1 MRFLIYL
8 SPLIVLPSFF
18 EIVSS
23 GLLKSYAADDEIFL
37 YFLFITTSLLF
48 GVAIIYSTLGPH
60 KEDNNFSLNFTLT
73 SFELFGVTIA
83 ALIPFLFFI
92 RSNLT
97 GYSLIDVAVFSEE
110 YRNGIYKG
118 SGICTAPLIQLV
130 PAMLAINIALGSKF
144 SRGFFISL
152 FVIVMGT
159 FVLGQRIYLLKV
171 FLAFLYRLT
180 KSDMKLGKAFLIVIS
195 IFATLSIYKIYLDS
209 NSDGEKSIYEYLLN
223 PITRLNFSALVKFQ
237 FGYGLE
243 YIYCLLPTMQY
254 HDLCNGES
262 FKYAYLAN
270 NPKIS
275 EGFPF
280 LSKFS
285 GVAIPLPVYFYNIFG
300 FFGTT
305 INAAVI
311 TLIGTLYFYIER
323 NRSSTFGRIMA
334 FIVLI
339 SISSAMVEDMM
350 AIQFL
355 DQSLIIGISL
365 YVLISVRKYAL

>member
-1 MRFLIYL
+1 M
-8 SPLIVLPSFF
+8 VLPLFF
-18 EIVSS
+18 EIASS
-23 GLLKSYAADDEIFL
+23 GLLKSSAADHEIVL
-37 YFLFITTSLLF
+37 YFLFIATSLLF
-48 GVAIIYSTLGPH
+48 VVAIIYSTLGPH
-60 KEDNNFSLNFTLT
+60 KVDNNFSLKFAFT
-73 SFELFGVTIA
+73 SFELFVVTFA

-97 GYSLIDVAVFSEE
+97 GYSLIDIAVFSEE

-118 SGICTAPLIQLV
+118 SGIYTAPLTHFL
-130 PAMLAINIALGSKF
+130 PTMLAINIALGSKF

-159 FVLGQRIYLLKV
+159 FVLGLRIYLLKV
-171 FLAFLYRLT
+171 FLALLYRLT
-180 KSDMKLGKAFLIVIS
+180 KSDMKLGKTFLIVIS
-195 IFATLSIYKIYLDS
+195 IFATLSIYKIYLGS

-237 FGYGLE
+237 LGYGLE

-254 HDLCNGES
+254 NDLCNGES

-275 EGFPF
+275 ADFPF

-285 GVAIPLPVYFYNIFG
+285 GVAIPLPVYFYNMFG
-300 FFGTT
+300 IFGTT
-305 INAAVI
+305 INAVFI
-311 TLIGTLYFYIER
+311 SLIGALYFYIER
-323 NRSSTFGRIMA
+323 NRSSTFRRIMA

-339 SISSAMVEDMM
+339 SISSAMVEDIMT
-350 AIQFL
+350 IQFL
-355 DQSLIIGISL
+355 DQSLIIGIAL
-365 YVLISVRKYAL
+365 FVLIKVRNYAH